1 MKHIIAAAFT
11 LLVATA
17 ASAATLEETIDKT
30 FDVKPGASL
39 VLTNVNGR
47 VTVSAWDQP
56 RVHVVALKKVEADRD
71 DVQAA
76 MRELRVELQPRDG
89 GLVVTTHYPKRG
101 DNGGVFDWLFGDHV
115 EAQVRYEVMVPRSM
129 NVDVTNT
136 NGAIELSGVTGRHE
150 LDTTNGGI
158 EVKACAGSL
167 DASTT
172 NGSVHAELTS
182 VAANQPVHLETTNGR
197 IELAVPRNFGA
208 EVDASTTN
216 GSIKTDLPVL
226 TTETGRNSLRG
237 KINGGG
243 TRVRLRTTNGGI
255 SIRSLT

>member
-1 MKHIIAAAFT
+1 MKHLIATAFA
-11 LLVATA
+11 LLLATA
-17 ASAATLEETIDKT
+17 ATAATLEETIDKT
-30 FDVKPGASL
+30 FDVKPGANL

-56 RVHVVALKKVEADRD
+56 RVHVIATKKVEADRD

-76 MRELRVELQPRDG
+76 MRELRVDLQPRDG

-101 DNGGVFDWLFGDHV
+101 ENGGLLDWLFGDNV

-129 NVDVTNT
+129 NVEVTNT
-136 NGAIELSGVTGRHE
+136 NGRIELTGVSGRHE
-150 LDTTNGGI
+150 LGTTNGAI
-158 EVKACAGSL
+158 EVTRCAGSL

-172 NGSVHAELTS
+172 NGSVRAELTS
-182 VAANQPVHLETTNGR
+182 VALNQPLHLETTNGR

-208 EVDASTTN
+208 DVDASTTN
-216 GSIKTDLPVL
+216 GSIQTDLPVL

-255 SIRSLT
+255 AIRSAS